1 MLEVTDSKIT
11 ISGRKVGIPSV
22 IIYGLMTLV
31 SLGTVIMWAF
41 MIGSDFLTPADGRLV
56 LWVNIGLGIVMF
68 MLICVFV
75 MMVLFLIYN
84 IREALYTYV
93 FDEQGIHRLS
103 PFGENHILWADLK
116 DYGFSY
122 FRKTLNYR
130 FSDLYL
136 PDRGHEYI
144 FYVSDKKLENK
155 KHGRKRLRG
164 VSMWWH
170 CAFKTAHGSGFFNRY
185 RSTSAYRVILDFC
198 ASHTDIKPNMPGI
211 VAGYVY
217 PDAGEAEGQLV

>member
-22 IIYGLMTLV
+22 IIYSLMTLV

-41 MIGSDFLTPADGRLV
+41 MMSSEFLVPANEKLV
-56 LWVNIGLGIVMF
+56 LWVNIGKGYVMF
-68 MLICVFV
+68 ALTCVFV
-75 MMVLFLIYN
+75 MMVLYLIYN

-103 PFGENHILWADLK
+103 PFGEKHILWADLK

-122 FRKTLNYR
+122 FRKTLSYR

-170 CAFKTAHGSGFFNRY
+170 CAFETGHVSGFFTRRKN
-185 RSTSAYRVILDFC
+185 TTAYRAILDIC
-198 ASHTDIKPNMPGI
+198 ASHTDIKPNLPGL

-217 PDAGEAEGQLV
+217 PDAGEAEGQLI

>member
-11 ISGRKVGIPSV
+11 VSGRKVGIPSV
-22 IIYGLMTLV
+22 IIYGMMTLF
-31 SLGTVIMWAF
+31 SLGVVILWAYC
-41 MIGSDFLTPADGRLV
+41 IGSGVLTPADQRFELLV
-56 LWVNIGLGIVMF
+56 NMGLGIVMF
-68 MLICVFV
+68 MLICVFA
-75 MMVLFLIYN
+75 MMVLYLVYN
-84 IREALYTYV
+84 IREVLFTYV

-103 PFGENHILWADLK
+103 PFGEKHILWADLK

-122 FRKTLNYR
+122 FRKTLDYR
-130 FSDLYL
+130 FSDMYY

-170 CAFKTAHGSGFFNRY
+170 CAFKTAHVSGFFTRRKN
-185 RSTSAYRVILDFC
+185 TTAYRVILDFC
-198 ASHTDIKPNMPGI
+198 ASHTDIKPNMPEL
-211 VAGYVY
+211 VTGYIY
-217 PDAGEAEGQLV
+217 PDAGETEGQLI

>member
-1 MLEVTDSKIT
+1 MVEVTDSKIT

-22 IIYGLMTLV
+22 IIYSLMTLV

-41 MIGSDFLTPADGRLV
+41 MMGSDFLTPVSEKLV
-56 LWVNIGLGIVMF
+56 LWVNIGKGYVMF
-68 MLICVFV
+68 ALTCVFV
-75 MMVLFLIYN
+75 MMVLYLIYN

-103 PFGENHILWADLK
+103 PFGEKHILWVDLK

-122 FRKTLNYR
+122 FRKTLSYR

-170 CAFKTAHGSGFFNRY
+170 CAFETGHVSGFFTRRKN
-185 RSTSAYRVILDFC
+185 TTAYRAILDFC
-198 ASHTDIKPNMPGI
+198 ASHTDIKPNLPGQ

-217 PDAGEAEGQLV
+217 PDAGEEEGQLL